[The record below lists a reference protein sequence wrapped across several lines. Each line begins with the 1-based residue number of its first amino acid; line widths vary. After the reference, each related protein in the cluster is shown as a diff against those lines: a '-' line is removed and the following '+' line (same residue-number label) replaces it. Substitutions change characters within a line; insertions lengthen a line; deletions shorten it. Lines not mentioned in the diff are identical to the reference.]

1 MQYSGNLITDI
12 YPTPPTPP
20 PAPANIIA
28 SKKAVNSTQKID
40 ASKKAAQANDKITY
54 TITAQN
60 TGGTAKVVDFS
71 DNLKSV
77 LQYAKLIDNGG
88 GTYNASIQT
97 LKWPSVNVEP
107 GATISHSYTVQMNN
121 TLISKTTDCSMTNN
135 FTDKT
140 VTVPVGCVTPPAKI
154 ELSKTATN
162 VSQGNVNATT
172 VTAKAKDRITFTLT
186 AQNSGGTAKDFTF
199 EDTIGDTL
207 EYSRLIDAGG
217 GSFNSSS
224 RILSWPVISLKPG
237 EKQVRVFSVQLLDTI
252 PATPKGIS
260 DASSYDCRIE
270 NTFYDTSVV
279 FSVDCPAPKDIETV
293 VPELPH
299 TGPTENIIFAGVVL
313 AIVAFFYFRARQL
326 GTEVRLIRRDI
337 NGGTL

>member
-1 MQYSGNLITDI
+1 
-12 YPTPPTPP
+12 
-20 PAPANIIA
+20 
-28 SKKAVNSTQKID
+28 
-40 ASKKAAQANDKITY
+40 
-54 TITAQN
+54 
-60 TGGTAKVVDFS
+60 
-71 DNLKSV
+71 
-77 LQYAKLIDNGG
+77 
-88 GTYNASIQT
+88 
-97 LKWPSVNVEP
+97 
-107 GATISHSYTVQMNN
+107 
-121 TLISKTTDCSMTNN
+121 MTNN

-260 DASSYDCRIE
+260 DASSYQR
-270 NTFYDTSVV
+270 
-279 FSVDCPAPKDIETV
+279 
-293 VPELPH
+293 H
-299 TGPTENIIFAGVVL
+299 
-313 AIVAFFYFRARQL
+313 
-326 GTEVRLIRRDI
+326 
-337 NGGTL
+337 